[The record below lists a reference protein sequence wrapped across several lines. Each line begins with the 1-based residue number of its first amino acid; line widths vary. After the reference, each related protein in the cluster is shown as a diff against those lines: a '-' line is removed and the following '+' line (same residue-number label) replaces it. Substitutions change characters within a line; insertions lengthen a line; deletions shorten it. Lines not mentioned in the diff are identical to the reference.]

1 MKKCVFTKVTSVVAI
16 VLMAICGIWTIQAC
30 KEKDKVENKTVVFY
44 SDFYSVN
51 CPVDSISIY
60 IDNNYVGKLLKSY
73 IPGSTQV
80 GTRNS
85 ENTLVTR
92 VSKGKHTYLAKT
104 NGGCNVYWSGE
115 FDAMVDLEIN
125 LKMSE
130 SKKTE
135 NEPMKLSGTAW
146 KLISIVDMVG
156 NKSRVPEPNKDE
168 NFMIKFQEKDLMNGC
183 LSINTISGRYCV
195 DYGRQT
201 IKMSVT
207 SSTFADDSPDGYA
220 FLQYI
225 KNVNKFVVTNDI
237 LRLFYDDI
245 VCLEF
250 ERR

>member
-16 VLMAICGIWTIQAC
+16 VLIAVCGVWAIQAC
-30 KEKDKVENKTVVFY
+30 KEKDKVENKTIIFY

-80 GTRNS
+80 GTRDS
-85 ENTLVTR
+85 ENTLVAK
-92 VSKGKHTYLAKT
+92 VPKGKHTYLAKI

-115 FDAMVDLEIN
+115 FDAIVDLEIN

-135 NEPMKLSGTAW
+135 NEAMKLNGTTW
-146 KLISIVDMVG
+146 KLISIVDMVS
-156 NKSRVPEPNKDE
+156 NKSRAPEPNKDD
-168 NFMIKFQEKDLMNGC
+168 NFMIKFQDKNLRNGC
-183 LSINTISGRYCV
+183 LSINTINGRYYV
-195 DYGRQT
+195 DYSRQT
-201 IKMSVT
+201 IEMSVT

-237 LRLFYDDI
+237 LRLFYNDI